1 MSINEYLCKQFEK
14 DEDGNVKLW
23 TILQSEAIHLLFIAT
38 CVLFALSLCFSIDE
52 IERLYGID
60 KNIDIFYVF
69 FILIPTNMMYITITI
84 IGVSISFW
92 VLGELV
98 IKPMF
103 KYILI
108 PILKIKYKIN
118 NITVAKCKIKK
129 EWLD

>member
-1 MSINEYLCKQFEK
+1 
-14 DEDGNVKLW
+14 
-23 TILQSEAIHLLFIAT
+23 
-38 CVLFALSLCFSIDE
+38 LSLCFSIDE

-69 FILIPTNMMYITITI
+69 FILIPTNMIYITITI

-129 EWLD
+129 E